1 MKQGR
6 SPFRTLSTL
15 GLLLCL
21 AACRPTPLTQQEQH
35 TVTALTSQMKTQ
47 CAGRYLIDLP
57 AEVKIYANAKL
68 RGVNVE
74 IDEMT
79 QDEFLAGM
87 HQRESELNATK
98 SVLGYRFMYG
108 DSDYHILRETTQSLR
123 AEGLWHFI
131 YLGSDAEAS
140 DAHRVIEAYKWSLGR
155 RIKLSIE
162 AADFTRSRHKDKAW
176 VQEMERDEKNDV
188 PPKLGEVFNLLASFR
203 GLSAGE
209 IPTEPGVCIA
219 GGFIAGAPSDQ
230 EEISVSFNLTQ
241 HKDIFFKLETD
252 SGLREDESLLQRSSQ
267 IIKTVKA
274 NEGVT
279 LRKGRVKLSDLHD
292 AQEWLASGK
301 MQSGVRGT
309 FFKLEA
315 NSTIGSAK
323 TPLLSLTM
331 KTGVFPENTPDVL
344 SMKASLTEGESIGL
358 WDAVSRTIRI
368 RPGAADFMP
377 QPSLPPLSHQIRL
390 MPLAVSGDVCPESG
404 SWSASCDGYSQTEL
418 VTAGQIMP
426 LLTTEE
432 TLPYS
437 WLPAFAN
444 RWLERRK
451 RLPTMH
457 VENKVV
463 WYLTSS
469 HEKQES

>member
-1 MKQGR
+1 MR
-6 SPFRTLSTL
+6 RYLFSWAFALILLS
-15 GLLLCL
+15 GLAGCQ
-21 AACRPTPLTQQEQH
+21 PKPLSELEQH

-68 RGVNVE
+68 RGINVE

-203 GLSAGE
+203 GLSVGE
-209 IPTEPGVCIA
+209 IPKEPGLCID

-230 EEISVSFNLTQ
+230 EEISVSFNLIQ
-241 HKDIFFKLETD
+241 HKDIFFEFNSKSHLQADTNLLQRGPQIDEALKARSGHTVRKGKVILPNHLSAEEWLLAGVTD
-252 SGLREDESLLQRSSQ
+252 SG
-267 IIKTVKA
+267 VK
-274 NEGVT
+274 GHRFT
-279 LRKGRVKLSDLHD
+279 
-292 AQEWLASGK
+292 
-301 MQSGVRGT
+301 M
-309 FFKLEA
+309 EA
-315 NSTIGSAK
+315 NAK
-323 TPLLSLTM
+323 TGAAQHPWITLDM
-331 KTGVFPENTPDVL
+331 DNGVFPANVPKDQINH
-344 SMKASLTEGESIGL
+344 ASLTEGEAVAL
-358 WDAVSRTIRI
+358 WDAVSRSIRA
-368 RPGAADFMP
+368 RPGAICMR
-377 QPSLPPLSHQIRL
+377 SN
-390 MPLAVSGDVCPESG
+390 G
-404 SWSASCDGYSQTEL
+404 SCS
-418 VTAGQIMP
+418 
-426 LLTTEE
+426 
-432 TLPYS
+432 
-437 WLPAFAN
+437 
-444 RWLERRK
+444 R
-451 RLPTMH
+451 
-457 VENKVV
+457 
-463 WYLTSS
+463 
-469 HEKQES
+469 